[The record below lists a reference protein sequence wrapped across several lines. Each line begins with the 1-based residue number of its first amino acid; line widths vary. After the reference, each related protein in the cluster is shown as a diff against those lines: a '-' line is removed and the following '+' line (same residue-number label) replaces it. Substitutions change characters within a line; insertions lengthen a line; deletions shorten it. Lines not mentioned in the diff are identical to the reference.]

1 MRDPKRI
8 DDIMRRLKKLW
19 KVFPDLRLG
28 QLLGNC
34 LNYQQ
39 LYYLEDEDVMKA
51 VEAFYSKYMNNN
63 NK

>member
-8 DDIMRRLKKLW
+8 DDIMKRLKKLW

-51 VEAFYSKYMNNN
+51 VEAFYPKYMNNN
-63 NK
+63 K

>member
-39 LYYLEDEDVMKA
+39 LYYLEDEDVIKV

-63 NK
+63 K

>member
-63 NK
+63 K

>member
-51 VEAFYSKYMNNN
+51 VEAFYSKYMNK

>member
-8 DDIMRRLKKLW
+8 DDIMKRLKKLW

-28 QLLGNC
+28 QLLANC

-63 NK
+63 K